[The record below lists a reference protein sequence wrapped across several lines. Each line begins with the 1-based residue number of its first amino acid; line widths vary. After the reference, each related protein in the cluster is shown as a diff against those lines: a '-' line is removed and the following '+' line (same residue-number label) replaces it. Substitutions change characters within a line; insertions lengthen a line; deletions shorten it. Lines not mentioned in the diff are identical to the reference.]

1 LNFLLVSEIFSSI
14 QGEGE
19 VIGIP
24 SNFIRLAGCNL
35 RCIYCDTKYSWNHGV
50 KISVDQIIKQV
61 DDSIKLV
68 TITGG
73 EPLLQDIHPL
83 VTRLKQLGHI
93 ICVETNGT
101 IAPNESLLQ
110 LVDYWSV
117 SPKLSNALVK
127 YKLRFPVEKVRDNIW
142 YKFVVCNLTDIE
154 EIKKFVRACRI
165 PPDKVILQPNG
176 LLSDEKYFDLAKL
189 VFEYIITQKL
199 PFRFIPQVHRIIW
212 GRGVRKK

>member
-1 LNFLLVSEIFSSI
+1 M
-14 QGEGE
+14 
-19 VIGIP
+19 
-24 SNFIRLAGCNL
+24 
-35 RCIYCDTKYSWNHGV
+35 
-50 KISVDQIIKQV
+50 SVDQIIEQV

-73 EPLLQDIHPL
+73 EPLLQEILSL
-83 VTRLKQLGHI
+83 VTRLKQRGHI

-101 IAPNESLLQ
+101 IAPNESLLR

-127 YKLRFPVEKVRDNIW
+127 YELRFPVEKVRNNIW
-142 YKFVVCNLTDIE
+142 YKFVVCNLADIE
-154 EIKKFVRACRI
+154 EIKKFVSACRI

-176 LLSDEKYFDLAKL
+176 LLPDEKYFDLAKL
-189 VFEYIITQKL
+189 IFEYLIAQKL
-199 PFRFIPQVHRIIW
+199 PFRFVPQLHRIIW